1 MYPLVNKKYNV
12 NDIDLLIL
20 QYGLY
25 IILLTYIETD
35 FFNWGLFLN
44 LRLFIFLNFRH
55 LSVSGFSLSL
65 HGRKGCWSAWL
76 TSCAPPL
83 SKRCVGPMPSRW
95 CFKNISP
102 CVKTPLG
109 LNHISEDC
117 LGIILQ
123 VFSICLFN
131 VYGQLFSTWNI
142 IFNDFFQTWGL
153 NLTLWGPWP
162 SRTRC
167 ADSLALAVWPR
178 FLQFF
183 ICFSKGLFFR
193 TRPMP
198 WTALVATV
206 ESRRKSSR
214 SR

>member
-1 MYPLVNKKYNV
+1 MLANKKYNV

-20 QYGLY
+20 LYGLY

-35 FFNWGLFLN
+35 FLIEDYSWICGCLFSWISGTYQFQGLVWVN
-44 LRLFIFLNFRH
+44 
-55 LSVSGFSLSL
+55 

-76 TSCAPPL
+76 TSCALPL

-95 CFKNISP
+95 CFQNISP

-109 LNHISEDC
+109 LNHISENC

-131 VYGQLFSTWNI
+131 VYVQLFSTWNI